1 MSNSTSHARGDSPD
15 RSAEL
20 DTQRLLFQAIL
31 DNAPI
36 GIWMLGID
44 GRMKFINDTFCDAV
58 GVTEQQFVAS
68 RHYAE
73 VLPLSITENC
83 IKSDRKCYEQVEPHV
98 SMEWLPFVDGRDHL
112 LEITKVKLFDPKG
125 SLLGLIGLAVDITE
139 RKAAE
144 DRLHL
149 TAKVF
154 ENTLEGI
161 TITDV
166 SGYVIEANTAFGKI
180 TGYSREEIVG
190 KNLRILQSG
199 LQSTA
204 FYETMWQSI
213 LTTGCWQ
220 GEVWN
225 RKKNGELYAEWLSIS
240 AIKNEDGQV
249 ANYLGVSS
257 DITESKQH
265 EKQLN
270 RIAHYDALTGLPNR
284 TLLDD
289 RLKQAV
295 ARAVREQNMMAVCYL
310 DLDGFKSIND
320 SMGHDAGDR
329 ALIEIA
335 RRIKDT
341 IRGGET
347 VARLGGDEFVVLLL
361 GLERGEECSM
371 ALDRLLS
378 VIAEP
383 ISIGDKFFVLGASI
397 GVSIYPMDDG
407 DTDTLLRHADQA
419 MYSAK
424 QSGKNRFHVYDLALD
439 QRARNQQMLLQS
451 VQHGLRVN
459 QFELYYQ
466 PKINLCTQA
475 LVGVEALIRWNHP
488 ESGLLSP
495 ARFLSAVENTD
506 VDIAIGEWVIAG
518 ALRQIA
524 SWRIAGLDTE
534 VSINISAHHLEYPGF
549 IDGLQRQ
556 LELHP
561 DVPANRLQI
570 EVLETAA
577 LDDIAEVRLI
587 IERCSRLGVGFA
599 LDDFG
604 TGYSSL
610 SYLSR
615 LPVDTLKIDQSF
627 VRNLTASKGDHAII
641 LGIIALSRAFELKTV
656 AEGIETEEHFTTLLE
671 MGCDIGQGYLIARPM
686 VAAALFDWAARPIR
700 LFVPTAPADQ

>member
-166 SGYVIEANTAFGKI
+166 SGYVIEANAAFCKI

-199 LQSTA
+199 LQSTS

-451 VQHGLRVN
+451 VQHGLRIN

-577 LDDIAEVRLI
+577 LDDIAEVGLI

-700 LFVPTAPADQ
+700 LSVPTAPADQ

>member
-166 SGYVIEANTAFGKI
+166 SGYVIEANAAFGKI

-199 LQSTA
+199 LQSTS

-295 ARAVREQNMMAVCYL
+295 ARAVREQSMMAVCYL

-451 VQHGLRVN
+451 VQHGLRIN

-700 LFVPTAPADQ
+700 LSVPTAPADQ

>member
-166 SGYVIEANTAFGKI
+166 SGYVIEANAAFCKI

-199 LQSTA
+199 LQSTS

-295 ARAVREQNMMAVCYL
+295 ARAVREQSMMAVCYL

-451 VQHGLRVN
+451 VQHGLRIN

>member
-73 VLPLSITENC
+73 VLPLSSTENC

-166 SGYVIEANTAFGKI
+166 SGYVIEANAAFCKI

-199 LQSTA
+199 LQSTS

-451 VQHGLRVN
+451 VQHGLRIN

>member
-1 MSNSTSHARGDSPD
+1 MSNSTSHARDDSPD

-58 GVTEQQFVAS
+58 GVTEQQFIAS

-73 VLPLSITENC
+73 VLPHSITENC
-83 IKSDRKCYEQVEPHV
+83 IKSDRDCYEQDGPHV
-98 SMEWLPFVDGRDHL
+98 SMEWLPFVDGREHL

-125 SLLGLIGLAVDITE
+125 SMLGLIGLAVDITE
-139 RKAAE
+139 RKVAE

-161 TITDV
+161 TITDI
-166 SGYVIEANTAFGKI
+166 SGYVIEANAAFCKI
-180 TGYSREEIVG
+180 TGYSSEEIVG

-199 LQSTA
+199 FQTTS

-240 AIKNEDGQV
+240 AIKNAEGQV

-257 DITESKQH
+257 DITETKQH

-270 RIAHYDALTGLPNR
+270 HIAHYDALTDLPNR
-284 TLLDD
+284 RLLDD

-295 ARAVREQNMMAVCYL
+295 ARAVREQSMMAVCYL

-320 SMGHDAGDR
+320 SMGHDAGDS

-383 ISIGDKFFVLGASI
+383 ISIGDKCFVLGASI

-439 QRARNQQMLLQS
+439 QRARNQQALLKS
-451 VQHGLRVN
+451 VQHGLLIN

-466 PKINLCTQA
+466 PKINLRTQA

-518 ALRQIA
+518 ALQQIA

-534 VSINISAHHLEYPGF
+534 VSINISAHHLESPGF

-587 IERCSRLGVGFA
+587 VERCSKLGVGFA

-671 MGCDIGQGYLIARPM
+671 MGCDIGQGYFIARPM
-686 VAAALFDWAARPIR
+686 VAAALLDWAARPIR
-700 LFVPTAPADQ
+700 LSAPTALAD